1 MYFMGTA
8 SNMLKTA
15 ILLALL
21 TALLLWVGQ
30 TLGGTYGLVFA
41 AFFVILMNGVSY
53 WFSDKIVLKM
63 YKAEELPRTHEV
75 TRMVK
80 ELSNKMDLPMP
91 QVYMVPDR
99 NPNAF
104 ATGRSPK
111 KAAVAVTQG
120 LLELL
125 NERELK
131 GVLAH
136 EMSHIKNRDTL
147 ISTVAGMIAGVIGF
161 VASMAQWAAIFGF
174 GGRDERGGLVQLLVI
189 AIITPIIATIIQLA
203 VSRTR
208 EYAADETAARVLMDG
223 SGLRS
228 ALLKLESGVKKNPL
242 RVDGRS
248 QATEHM
254 FIMNPFAAKSWT
266 EIFSTHPTTQK
277 RVERLESIQF

>member
-1 MYFMGTA
+1 MGIA
-8 SNMLKTA
+8 SNMFKTV

-30 TLGGTYGLVFA
+30 TIGGVYGLVIA
-41 AFFVILMNGVSY
+41 GFFVILLNGISF

-63 YKAEELPRTHEV
+63 YKAEELPRTHEA
-75 TRMVK
+75 TRMVRDIA
-80 ELSNKMDLPMP
+80 NKMNLPMP
-91 QVYMVPDR
+91 KVYMTPDR

-111 KAAVAVTQG
+111 HAAVAVTQG
-120 LLELL
+120 ILELL

-147 ISTVAGMIAGVIGF
+147 ISTVAGMIAGVIGYLG
-161 VASMAQWAAIFGF
+161 SMAQWAAIFGF
-174 GGRDERGGLVQLLVI
+174 GGRERGGLVQLLAI
-189 AIITPIIATIIQLA
+189 AIITPLIATIIQLA

-208 EYAADETAARVLMDG
+208 EYAADESAARVLMDG

-228 ALLKLESGVKKNPL
+228 ALLKLQAGAKRSPL
-242 RVDGRS
+242 KVDGRS

-266 EIFSTHPTTQK
+266 ELFSTHPSTEK
-277 RVERLESIQF
+277 RVARLESIQF

>member
-1 MYFMGTA
+1 MGIG
-8 SNMLKTA
+8 SNMFKTVL
-15 ILLALL
+15 LLALL

-30 TLGGTYGLVFA
+30 TIGGYLGLIIAGI
-41 AFFVILMNGVSY
+41 FVVLLNGISF

-63 YKAEELPRTHEV
+63 YKAKELPRTHEV

-80 ELSNKMDLPMP
+80 ELAARMELPMP
-91 QVYMVPDR
+91 KVYITPNR

-120 LLELL
+120 ILELL

-147 ISTVAGMIAGVIGF
+147 ISTVAGMIAGVIGYLG
-161 VASMAQWAAIFGF
+161 SMAQWAAIFGL

-208 EYAADETAARVLMDG
+208 EYAADETAARVLHDG

-228 ALLKLESGVKKNPL
+228 ALLKLEQGAKSNPL
-242 RVDGRS
+242 KVDGRS

-266 EIFSTHPTTQK
+266 EIFSTHPSTQK
-277 RVERLESIQF
+277 RVERLESLQL